1 MQLNWTPSLSIGHDE
16 IDKQH
21 IALFGIFSDFVDG
34 CAKGDAKET
43 LIELHE
49 RLQHYT
55 DHHFA
60 AEEALMQKVGFP
72 DLEQHRR
79 KHQVFRQRLAD
90 LRQQIS
96 SQGPTLM
103 NLIQTNK
110 TLVAWLTEHVQE
122 LDQSFGAYL
131 KKHPPGPA

>member
-1 MQLNWTPSLSIGHDE
+1 MELNWTPSLSVGHEE

-21 IALFGIFSDFVDG
+21 IALFGFFRDFVDG
-34 CAKGDAKET
+34 CAKGDAKDT
-43 LIELHE
+43 LIELHD
-49 RLQHYT
+49 RLQGYVEQ
-55 DHHFA
+55 HFA
-60 AEEALMQKVGFP
+60 AEEALMEKVGFP

-79 KHQVFRQRLAD
+79 KHQVFRQRVAD
-90 LRQQIS
+90 IRQQIS

-110 TLVAWLTEHVQE
+110 TLVAWLTEHVQD